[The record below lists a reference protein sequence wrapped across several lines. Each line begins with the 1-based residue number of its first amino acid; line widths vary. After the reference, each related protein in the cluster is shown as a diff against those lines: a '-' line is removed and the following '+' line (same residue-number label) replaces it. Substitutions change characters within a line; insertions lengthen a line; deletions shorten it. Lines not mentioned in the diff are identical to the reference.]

1 MPLLNG
7 SSHEIISENI
17 RELRNAGHPED
28 QAIAIALHKSR
39 EAGQSDPQQAAVQH
53 PAADP
58 DHDRAAEPDA
68 DADDVM
74 PTAPK
79 PGESLA
85 QFAERRLAYREKHKQ
100 AADNVPFG
108 NPSKVGSAG
117 SLRRARSAHH
127 MKDGK
132 AYDANGKEIV
142 VDKNATDRN

>member
-7 SSHEIISENI
+7 SSHEVISENI

-39 EAGQSDPQQAAVQH
+39 EAGHSDPQSAGQA
-53 PAADP
+53 PAPVPAD
-58 DHDRAAEPDA
+58 
-68 DADDVM
+68 DDVM

-79 PGESLA
+79 EGESLA

-117 SLRRARSAHH
+117 SLRHAKSAHH
-127 MKDGK
+127 MKGGK